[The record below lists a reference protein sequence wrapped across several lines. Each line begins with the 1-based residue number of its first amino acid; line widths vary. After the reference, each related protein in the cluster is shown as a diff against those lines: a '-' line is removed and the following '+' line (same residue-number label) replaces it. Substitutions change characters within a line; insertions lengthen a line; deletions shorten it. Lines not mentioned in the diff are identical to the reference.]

1 MSASALP
8 ETCSQATVWLWS
20 GHATYWGPSL
30 QLDVHSGSVH
40 CFALGID
47 STFLVRSG
55 GEEQSVRSALIPART
70 AHKVVAGDGRM
81 VFFYIDPSAVSV
93 ERVRDQMLGHTATIS
108 YQHRAESLLISA
120 WQDTAEPD
128 PETLW
133 RYLYEA
139 VETGEMDERIR
150 TAMRLLRSRPNE
162 NAKDIAAAVN
172 LSSSQFLRLFALYAG
187 TSFRRYRLW
196 AKMCRA
202 ADAVSNGA
210 DLTTASAEAGFAS
223 PSHFS
228 DTFRAMFGLS
238 ATQLLSGPTRIIVAE
253 SERAGLVFD

>member
-1 MSASALP
+1 M
-8 ETCSQATVWLWS
+8 
-20 GHATYWGPSL
+20 
-30 QLDVHSGSVH
+30 
-40 CFALGID
+40 
-47 STFLVRSG
+47 
-55 GEEQSVRSALIPART
+55 RSALIPART
-70 AHKVVAGDGRM
+70 AHQVVAGDGRM
-81 VFFYIDPSAVSV
+81 AFFYIDPSAVSV
-93 ERVRDQMLGHTATIS
+93 ERVREQMLGHSATIS

-120 WQDTAEPD
+120 WQDTAEPE

-133 RYLYEA
+133 RYLH
-139 VETGEMDERIR
+139 ETGATGATDERIR
-150 TAMRLLRSRPNE
+150 TAMLILRSRPNE

-172 LSSSQFLRLFALYAG
+172 LSSSQFLRLFALHAG

-210 DLTTASAEAGFAS
+210 DLTTASTEAGFVS

-238 ATQLLSGPTRIIVAE
+238 ATQLLSGPTRIIVAD
-253 SERAGLVFD
+253 SERSGQIRD

>member
-1 MSASALP
+1 M
-8 ETCSQATVWLWS
+8 
-20 GHATYWGPSL
+20 
-30 QLDVHSGSVH
+30 
-40 CFALGID
+40 
-47 STFLVRSG
+47 
-55 GEEQSVRSALIPART
+55 RSALIPART
-70 AHKVVAGDGRM
+70 AHQVVADGRM
-81 VFFYIDPSAVSV
+81 VFFYIDPSAVSA

-108 YQHRAESLLISA
+108 YQHQAESSLISA

-133 RYLYEA
+133 RYLDEA
-139 VETGEMDERIR
+139 AKTGAMDERIR

-172 LSSSQFLRLFALYAG
+172 LSSSQFLRLFALHAG

-210 DLTTASAEAGFAS
+210 DLTTASTEAGFAS

-228 DTFRAMFGLS
+228 DAFRAMFGLS
-238 ATQLLSGPTRIIVAE
+238 ATQLMSGPTRIIVAD
-253 SERAGLVFD
+253 SKRAGLGRD